1 MIRSKKKEKARLLES
16 YQKMKSEA
24 FYFNRIDR
32 YFTGSKKPDVY
43 QTISD
48 RTFKDLDLDEIF
60 MFLDRT
66 VSKVGQQYYYH
77 IFRTIPVGTNRRDKT
92 EKLIKVLEENS
103 DTKEKVL
110 LQLSKLSKEDAYHI
124 TELFEEAYIQKPTW
138 FWGVQLLSLISI
150 SLVLLSFFY
159 PQLIL
164 ALLGI
169 LTVNYLV
176 HYWNKQN
183 LYKYAES
190 ITQLSVLNQVSKELL
205 KLNIVI
211 DGPNLFSCTKAIDS
225 VGKRMS
231 VFKLGSKFPS
241 DLDSL
246 FEVVRALFLVE
257 PLILF
262 NVLGKLN
269 TRKDQIHQLYA
280 YIGEVDVAISI
291 SSLRKNIPYF
301 TQPRYSKQEKYI
313 YAEDMYHPLLTNAV
327 ANSIELRGKSALLT
341 GSNMSGKT
349 TFIRTV
355 GINVILSQTI
365 NTCFARSFVISKL
378 KVHSAIRISDDL
390 ISEKSYYFEE
400 VVTIKK
406 MLEESS
412 GDKPSLFLLDEIFK
426 GTNTIERIAAGK
438 SVLSYLNRND
448 NIVLVS
454 THDVELANLLKGV
467 YNLHHFTELVENEKI
482 VFDYKLKTGNS
493 QSTNAIRILEINN
506 YPAEVTAEAKN
517 LSIKIRKNNMANK
530 T

>member
-1 MIRSKKKEKARLLES
+1 
-16 YQKMKSEA
+16 MKSES
-24 FYFNRIDR
+24 FYFNKIEG
-32 YFTGSKKPDVY
+32 YFSGSKKSDVY

-48 RTFKDLDLDEIF
+48 RTFRDLDLDEIF

-66 VSKVGQQYYYH
+66 ISKVGQQYYYH
-77 IFRTIPVGTNRRDKT
+77 IFRTIPVGNSRRDKT
-92 EKLIKVLEENS
+92 EQLIKVLEENS

-110 LQLSKLSKEDAYHI
+110 VQLSRLSKEEAYYI
-124 TELFEEAYIQKPTW
+124 TELFEEKYIQKPAW
-138 FWGVQLLSLISI
+138 FWVVQFLSVISI

-164 ALLGI
+164 ILIGI
-169 LTVNYLV
+169 LSVNYLV

-183 LYKYAES
+183 LHKYAAS
-190 ITQLSVLNQVSKELL
+190 ITQLLVLNQVSKELL
-205 KLNIVI
+205 KLNIII
-211 DGPNLFSCTKAIDS
+211 DNPNLFSCTKAIDS
-225 VGKRMS
+225 VGRRMS
-231 VFKLGSKFPS
+231 IFKLGSTFPS

-269 TRKDQIHQLYA
+269 TRKDQIHQLYT

-291 SSLRKNIPYF
+291 SSLRKNIPYY
-301 TQPRYSKQEKYI
+301 TQARHSKLEKFM

-327 ANSIELRGKSALLT
+327 ANSIELSGKSALLT

-365 NTCFARSFVISKL
+365 NTCFARSFVSSKL

-412 GDKPSLFLLDEIFK
+412 DDKPSLFLLDEIFK

-438 SVLSYLNRND
+438 SVLSYLNRNN

-454 THDVELANLLKGV
+454 THDIELADLLKGI

-482 VFDYKLKTGNS
+482 VFDYKLKTGNL

-506 YPAEVTAEAKN
+506 YPAEVTDEAKK
-517 LSIKIRKNNMANK
+517 LSIQIRKNNVTNK
-530 T
+530 A